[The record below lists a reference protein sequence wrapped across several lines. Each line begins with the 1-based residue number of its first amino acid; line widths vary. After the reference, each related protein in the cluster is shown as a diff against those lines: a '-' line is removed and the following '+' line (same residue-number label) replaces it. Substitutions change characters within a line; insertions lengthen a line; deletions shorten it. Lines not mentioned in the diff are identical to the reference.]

1 MVFTIK
7 DSFCSQYNTFG
18 NVLSILYLCTKD
30 KEQMETARRIQ
41 TAFRLEET
49 LLNRLKKKASRQ
61 HKSLNSYVEALL
73 KADVRNEPEYPKVS
87 FPIPHS
93 TRASRMLDIIPGFT
107 DEDLEKDEK
116 LAYILGK

>member
-1 MVFTIK
+1 
-7 DSFCSQYNTFG
+7 
-18 NVLSILYLCTKD
+18 
-30 KEQMETARRIQ
+30 METARRVQ

-93 TRASRMLDIIPGFT
+93 TRVSRMLDIIPGFT